1 MNLVIYT
8 STFTHMH
15 TLTVNLLIKPFFIY
29 IQLNSNPPV
38 TDRKSLYFM
47 LEVAG
52 CCCLRKN
59 AAWKK
64 KNILALVA
72 SKLPCSS
79 FPTVCMKDPLTHYSS
94 TY

>member
-15 TLTVNLLIKPFFIY
+15 TLTVNLLIFFID
-29 IQLNSNPPV
+29 IQLNTNPLV

-64 KNILALVA
+64 KTLFALVA

-94 TY
+94 TH